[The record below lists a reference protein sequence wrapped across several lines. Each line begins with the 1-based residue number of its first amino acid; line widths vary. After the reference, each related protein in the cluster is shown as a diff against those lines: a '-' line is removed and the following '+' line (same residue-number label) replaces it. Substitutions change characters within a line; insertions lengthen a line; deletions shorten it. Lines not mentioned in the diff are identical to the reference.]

1 MTDATIRM
9 MKEKIERYQTL
20 KLELKDIEDR
30 FFHLQNINPTK
41 MILRGDKFR
50 NDCSVLNYDQLK
62 LTSLEGMKIRTLLKE
77 ILTEKMDMIKK
88 EIEELDI

>member
-30 FFHLQNINPTK
+30 LFHLQNINPTK

-62 LTSLEGMKIRTLLKE
+62 LTSSEGMKIRTLLKE